1 MSPAGPTP
9 TGARARRVGDGPLA
23 RTLLLGL
30 VLAGTLLVLVAPLAA
45 IFHEAFRHGWAAY
58 AAAFAAPDTRYAI
71 GLTLFTALVVVPVN
85 VGFGIAAAWAIAKF
99 RFPGRALLLALVEL
113 PFSISPIIAGVA
125 YLFVYGGQ
133 GLLGP
138 FLEAHDIRIMF
149 AVPAI
154 ILASLFVT
162 APFVARELVPLMLAQ
177 GSEEEEAAV
186 TLGAGGWRILRLV
199 TLPNVRFALLYGAA
213 LCNARVMGEFGAV
226 SVVSGN
232 IRGQTNTLPL
242 QIELLYQDNNAVAAF
257 AVATLLTLVALV
269 TLVAKAVIERLDAR
283 AVRRAGKAGH

>member
-1 MSPAGPTP
+1 MDTEKTRTASGPL
-9 TGARARRVGDGPLA
+9 RVGDGKLTRRLLIGIVLFA
-23 RTLLLGL
+23 TLF
-30 VLAGTLLVLVAPLAA
+30 VLVAPLAA
-45 IFHEAFRHGWAAY
+45 IFHQAFRHGTAAY
-58 AAAFAAPDTRYAI
+58 LASFADPDTRYAI
-71 GLTLFTALVVVPVN
+71 GLTIFTALVVVPIN
-85 VGFGIAAAWAIAKF
+85 IAFGIAAAWAIAKF
-99 RFPGRALLLALVEL
+99 RFPGRGLLLALVEL

-162 APFVARELVPLMLAQ
+162 APFVARELIPLMLAQ

-257 AVATLLTLVALV
+257 AVATILAGVALF
-269 TLVAKAVIERLDAR
+269 TLIAKAVIERLDAN
-283 AVRRAGKAGH
+283 AVRRAGGAGH